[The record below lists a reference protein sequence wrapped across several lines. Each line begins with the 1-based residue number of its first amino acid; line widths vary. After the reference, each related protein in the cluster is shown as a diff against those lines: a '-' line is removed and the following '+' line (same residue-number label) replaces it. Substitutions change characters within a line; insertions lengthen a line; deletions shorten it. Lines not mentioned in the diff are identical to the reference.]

1 MHPTADP
8 ELSHAVEA
16 SAPAKINLALHVTGR
31 RENGFHDLESL
42 VVFADLGDEL
52 VARPAP
58 ADSLKLSGPFAGAL
72 TPGQTNLVTRAV
84 EAFRVRW
91 PGAVPHGVEIAL
103 AKNLPVS
110 AGIGGGSA
118 DAAAT
123 LRLMADLADP
133 PIPLADLMPV
143 AATLGADVPVCLWS
157 RSCLVRG
164 IGEMVTPIDIL
175 PPCHLVLVNPLV
187 PVSTADVFRRLKS
200 RQNPGLPEIA
210 QPFSHTAMLGLWLA
224 ETRNDLE
231 QAAIEAVP
239 VIGDLVGALRHTTG
253 CVAARMSG
261 SGATVFGLFGSEKL
275 AHQAAQD
282 MRARFPDAWVAAAPM
297 AMPDAG

>member
-1 MHPTADP
+1 MFEATA
-8 ELSHAVEA
+8 L
-16 SAPAKINLALHVTGR
+16 AKINLALHVTGQ

-52 VARPAP
+52 TARPAQG
-58 ADSLKLSGPFAGAL
+58 DVLRLSGPFAGAL
-72 TPGQTNLVTRAV
+72 THGQTNLVSKAV
-84 EAFRVRW
+84 EAFRARW
-91 PGAVPHGVEIAL
+91 PGAVPHGIAISL

-123 LRLMADLADP
+123 LRLMAGLADP
-133 PIPLADLMPV
+133 PVGLDNLMPV
-143 AATLGADVPVCLWS
+143 AARLGADVPVCLYS
-157 RSCLVRG
+157 QSCLVRG
-164 IGEMVTPIDIL
+164 IGEIVEPVDIL

-187 PVSTADVFRRLKS
+187 PVSTSEVFRRLKS
-200 RQNPGLPEIA
+200 RANPGLPAIA
-210 QPFSHTAMLGLWLA
+210 EPFSHAAMLGLWMA

-239 VIGDLVGALRHTTG
+239 VIGDLISDLARTSG
-253 CVAARMSG
+253 CVSARMSG

-282 MRARFPDAWVAAAPM
+282 MRGRFPDAWVAAAPLVV
-297 AMPDAG
+297 G